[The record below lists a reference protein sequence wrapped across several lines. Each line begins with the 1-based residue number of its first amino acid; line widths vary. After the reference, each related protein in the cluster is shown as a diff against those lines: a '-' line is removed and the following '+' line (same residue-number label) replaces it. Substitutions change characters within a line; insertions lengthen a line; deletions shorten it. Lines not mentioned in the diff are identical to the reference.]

1 MEISRTEN
9 STPTEALLSLVRM
22 SMGRVAYVETVLTE
36 RMRKHIEDGGD
47 PHFPPSDLKPWL
59 RESRNE
65 RLLAGKTAK
74 AAVDAGVM
82 LAMTQ
87 RVDLEGGLV
96 ADAVSAALDA
106 LGLSAEQR
114 MKALGAAQERLLSSD

>member
-47 PHFPPSDLKPWL
+47 PHFPPADLKPWL

-114 MKALGAAQERLLSSD
+114 MKALGAAQERLLSSE